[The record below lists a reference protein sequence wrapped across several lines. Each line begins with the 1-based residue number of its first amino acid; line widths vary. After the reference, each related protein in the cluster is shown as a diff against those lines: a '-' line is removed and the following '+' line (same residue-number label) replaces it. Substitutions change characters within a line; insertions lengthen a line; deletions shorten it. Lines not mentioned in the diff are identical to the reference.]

1 MARHGRQG
9 REAARPDRAHDP
21 SAVLLWGAHSVEAAL
36 ENRRRPCKRLL
47 VTEAGFQR
55 IAQPAQARGVRLER
69 VGEPEIERRV
79 PKDAVHQG
87 ILLEAGPLERVS
99 MEEAILDKPAGNR
112 LVVVLDQITD
122 PHNLGA
128 ILRSSAAF
136 GAIAVVVQE
145 RHSPPLT
152 GIVAKT
158 ASGALDR
165 IAVTE
170 VVNIA
175 RTLDELKREGFQALG
190 FDSEA
195 AYELHGCDL
204 TGDVALVMGAEGDGL
219 RRLVRE
225 GCDRLVRL
233 PTLPRLPSLNVS
245 NAAAVALYEAMRQ
258 RRSVKA

>member
-1 MARHGRQG
+1 M
-9 REAARPDRAHDP
+9 E
-21 SAVLLWGAHSVEAAL
+21 
-36 ENRRRPCKRLL
+36 
-47 VTEAGFQR
+47 R
-55 IAQPAQARGVRLER
+55 IATAAQARGVRVEQ
-69 VGEPEIERRV
+69 VGDAEIDRRL

-87 ILLEAGPLERVS
+87 ILLEAGPLGRVS
-99 MEEAILDKPAGNR
+99 FEEAVLDQPAGSR
-112 LVVVLDQITD
+112 LVVILDQITD

-128 ILRSSAAF
+128 ILRSAAGF
-136 GAIAVVVQE
+136 GATAVVVQE

-152 GIVAKT
+152 GIVAKA

-165 IAVTE
+165 IPVAE

-175 RTLDELKREGFQALG
+175 RTLDELKREGFQSLG

-195 AYELHGCDL
+195 AYDISACDL
-204 TGDVALVMGAEGDGL
+204 KGDLALVMGAEGDGL

-258 RRSVKA
+258 RKATS